1 MRTALLMLIALT
13 LTACAG
19 TQARSAFDKSLEK
32 YNELVRW
39 HDLDR
44 AAYFAAPGIFDEFGK
59 RAEEAKKAKVYD
71 YQVIDKKYD
80 EKKLEA
86 SAVVIYSYYSYAS
99 AEVKRVTDN
108 QKWVYTDEDGN
119 KVWKLKSL
127 LPEFR

>member
-1 MRTALLMLIALT
+1 MRTALLLLITLT
-13 LTACAG
+13 LAACAG
-19 TQARSAFDKSLEK
+19 AQTRSAFDKSLEK

-44 AAYFAAPGIFDEFGK
+44 AAFFAAPDIFNEFGK
-59 RAEEAKKAKVYD
+59 RAEEAKKVKVYD

-86 SAVVIYSYYSYAS
+86 SVIVIYSYYLYAS
-99 AEVKRVTDN
+99 AEAKKLTDN
-108 QKWVYTDEDGN
+108 QKWIYTGEGEN
-119 KVWKLKSL
+119 KSWKLQSL